1 MKKLSKLCYLMLIAL
16 LSSCGGGNAVSSS
29 ISSISIDETGANDSV
44 IIIGADNE
52 CKILASPSWM
62 DVAVINDTVITYK
75 VSENKDSIVKE
86 GCLLVQCG
94 DTCMMLPVVQGITP
108 SYLMVTDKE
117 VKMDRE
123 GDTVRVAV
131 VTDGG
136 KVNIESMPEVKSSI
150 NGNYL
155 TIISEKNE
163 GKQISGEIKLTSGK
177 LSETIKVTISGDVCP
192 TCNSTGYVK
201 CPKCKGTGDIFSSTI
216 IGYFGCKTCGGKGLT
231 ERAGDQGFRKGSGK
245 VPCPTCKG
253 KK

>member
-16 LSSCGGGNAVSSS
+16 LSSCGGDNAVSSS
-29 ISSISIDETGANDSV
+29 VSSITIDETGANDSV
-44 IIIGADNE
+44 MIIGADNE
-52 CKILASPSWM
+52 CEILASPSWM
-62 DVAVINDTVITYK
+62 DAAVINDTVITYN
-75 VSENKDSIVKE
+75 VSENKDSIIKE

-94 DTCMMLPVVQGITP
+94 DTCMMIPVIQGITP
-108 SYLMVTDKE
+108 SYLMITDKE

-155 TIISEKNE
+155 TIISEKND
-163 GKQISGEIKLTSGK
+163 GKQITGEIKLTSGK